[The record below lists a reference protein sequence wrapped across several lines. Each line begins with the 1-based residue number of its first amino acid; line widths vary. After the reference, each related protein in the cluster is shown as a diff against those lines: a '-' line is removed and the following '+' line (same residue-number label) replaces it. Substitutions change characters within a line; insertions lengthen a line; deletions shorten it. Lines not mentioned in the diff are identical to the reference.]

1 MLEERTDIISKPKR
15 RPRTG
20 LRLAIMLLCVGL
32 LFFLVF
38 GFGIFRSIMIGKF
51 LATLSNPPQTVA
63 TIVAQTSPWQ
73 TSINSVGSVVA
84 INGANLSSQ
93 VDGIVDTID
102 FKSGDTVPAGQL
114 LLTLRP
120 VNDAAVLAQLQAAAA
135 LDAITYQRD
144 LKQFQADAVAQAT
157 VDTDRATLAAA
168 VAQVQA
174 QQALIAEKQ
183 IRAPFAGTL
192 GIRQVNI
199 GQYLAAGTEI
209 VTLQQLNP
217 LFVDFY
223 LPQQALAQI
232 KVGQAVNVNVDAFG
246 NRVFTGT
253 ISAINAALDTATRT
267 VQVRATI
274 SNDGLL
280 LRPGM
285 FATVNV
291 SIGQPQPL
299 ITLPQTAITYNSYGD
314 TVYLVRHGKDAHGK
328 DQLKVDQV
336 FVTLGDTRGDQV
348 AILSGVAAGD
358 EVVTAGQLKLLNGS
372 VVLINN
378 SIQPPNE
385 PNPNP
390 PNE

>member
-1 MLEERTDIISKPKR
+1 MAETRADIISPPKR
-15 RPRTG
+15 RPRPM
-20 LRLAIMLLCVGL
+20 LRLIIMLVSVGIL
-32 LFFLVF
+32 LFLIF
-38 GFGIFRSIMIGKF
+38 GFGAFRSIMIGRF

-63 TIVAQTSPWQ
+63 TIQAETATWQ
-73 TSINSVGSVVA
+73 GTLNSVGSVVA

-102 FKSGDTVPAGQL
+102 FKSGDMVPAGAL

-120 VNDAAVLAQLQAAAA
+120 VNDAAVLAQLQATAA
-135 LDAITYQRD
+135 LDFINYQRD
-144 LKQFQADAVAQAT
+144 LKQFKADAVAQST
-157 VDTDRATLAAA
+157 VDTDRETLAAA
-168 VAQVQA
+168 QAQIQA

-183 IRAPFAGTL
+183 IKAPFAGTL

-199 GQYLAAGTEI
+199 GQFLAAGTEI
-209 VTLQQLNP
+209 VTLQQLDP

-232 KVGQAVNVNVDAFG
+232 EVGQTVNVNVDAFADKT
-246 NRVFTGT
+246 FTGAIT
-253 ISAINAALDTATRT
+253 AISSALDTATRT

-274 SNDGLL
+274 ANDGLL

-285 FATVNV
+285 FATV
-291 SIGQPQPL
+291 SITVGEPQQL
-299 ITLPQTAITYNSYGD
+299 ITLPQTTIAYNSYGD
-314 TVYLVRHGKDAHGK
+314 TVYLVKHGKDSKGK
-328 DQLKVDQV
+328 DQLTAEQV

-348 AILSGVAAGD
+348 SVLKGVAAGD
-358 EVVTAGQLKLLNGS
+358 EVVTAGQVKLKNDS
-372 VVLINN
+372 IVIINN

-385 PNPNP
+385 SNPNP